1 MKLTSVLLAFLLGA
15 VASGPALAG
24 GGHSGG
30 HLGGHS
36 GGHSFGRSGS
46 PTFQGNHF
54 HSLARSGFAV
64 GHNGH
69 FHRHF
74 RSGVVIIGAPF
85 FAPFYYPA
93 PYYYYPPVAAMPY
106 SSPDYIEQ
114 GGGEQAPAQS
124 QAYWYYCAD
133 ANAYYP
139 YVKECPGGWQ
149 HVMPQA
155 PPASNY

>member
-1 MKLTSVLLAFLLGA
+1 MKLTSVLLVILLGA

-30 HLGGHS
+30 HS
-36 GGHSFGRSGS
+36 FGGHSFGRSGS
-46 PTFQGNHF
+46 PMFQGSHF
-54 HSLARSGFAV
+54 HSSARPGFV
-64 GHNGH
+64 GAHDGH

-85 FAPFYYPA
+85 FAPFYYSD
-93 PYYYYPPVAAMPY
+93 PYYYYPPVAATPY

-114 GGGEQAPAQS
+114 GEAAPEPS

-133 ANAYYP
+133 AKAYYP

-155 PPASNY
+155 SPASNN

>member
-1 MKLTSVLLAFLLGA
+1 MKLTSVLLVILLGA

-30 HLGGHS
+30 H
-36 GGHSFGRSGS
+36 SFGRSGS
-46 PTFQGNHF
+46 PMSQGSHF
-54 HSLARSGFAV
+54 HSSVGSGV
-64 GHNGH
+64 VPHNGH

-85 FAPFYYPA
+85 FAPFYYSD

-114 GGGEQAPAQS
+114 GEAAPEPS

-139 YVKECPGGWQ
+139 YVKDCPGGWEQ
-149 HVMPQA
+149 VMPQ
-155 PPASNY
+155 PPAPN